1 MGRKCCTSSKHEST
15 CCKSLSVPLCTNTIS
30 YIAKSYSHH
39 ISCHSVLFLKLTFF
53 IMYFHIFGPITMV
66 EDLRV
71 YWRHFQPWHS
81 MVVWQLLFSSLR
93 HLDVVRHGGRINLC
107 HMSIFDLVLFVSQ
120 SVVGLAIHIAVLI
133 LPTIAVMQLQLPRR
147 RNIGIVLIFM
157 TGLLL
162 VDLHGLRQRNSWRL
176 TRTGFQAV
184 GLRRGEKRFCEE
196 LNGDS
201 DRFRARLEQYVRMTV
216 SLSDDCI
223 VRLRYAILASAR
235 FVDRGWQSDS
245 SSVFVK

>member
-39 ISCHSVLFLKLTFF
+39 ISSHSVLFLKLTFF
-53 IMYFHIFGPITMV
+53 IMYFHIFGPI
-66 EDLRV
+66 ENLRV

-107 HMSIFDLVLFVSQ
+107 HMSIFDLVIFVPQ
-120 SVVGLAIHIAVLI
+120 SVVDLAIHIAVLI

-147 RNIGIVLIFM
+147 RNIGITLIFMTGIILIFM

-162 VDLHGLRQRNSWRL
+162 VDLHGLR
-176 TRTGFQAV
+176 
-184 GLRRGEKRFCEE
+184 
-196 LNGDS
+196 
-201 DRFRARLEQYVRMTV
+201 
-216 SLSDDCI
+216 
-223 VRLRYAILASAR
+223 
-235 FVDRGWQSDS
+235 
-245 SSVFVK
+245 